1 LVLAAQASP
10 SKELRGGKYGNS
22 PMVLVMVMV
31 EIVVIGLIAHA
42 TQGRSLQAN
51 CILSKCDAII
61 ILVLC
66 I

>member
-1 LVLAAQASP
+1 
-10 SKELRGGKYGNS
+10 
-22 PMVLVMVMV
+22 MVLVMVMV
-31 EIVVIGLIAHA
+31 GIVVIGLIAHA